1 MTQELDLSDI
11 QGNIIR
17 AYGHFKFTVA
27 RYYFLHINKDK
38 SDGARKF
45 VDAVRKLVTT
55 SERWGKEKNRVPRPN
70 VTLNIGF
77 SYYGLKALGLP
88 TRSLAALPSEF
99 HDGMKLRAHILGD
112 EGESD
117 PKHWDK
123 IWKDSNRDSETQVHI
138 WISMNAFFGFES
150 EFDNQFALLQEAI
163 DTSKGGVTLLTG
175 HGPNGDGEF
184 QEAHVLRDRK
194 PGSDPNSVPELLSC
208 EHFGFNDGISNPV
221 FEGQFGPKTE
231 KVRMIGRGKLMPD
244 QTWAPN
250 ATGEFLL
257 GHVDESQ
264 ELPPA
269 ARPHDFTRNGT
280 FMVYR
285 KLHQNV
291 KSFKDYVA
299 GQAKTYAKIM
309 SDSKTKIDKDEADV
323 TIRAKMVGRWPNG
336 VPLVVAP
343 TYEDLNQFNEKWKDI
358 EDIALKKLKREDLT
372 EGEKTRQAEYN
383 RILVDFKYNDDIEG
397 FKCPVSAH
405 IRRANTRDMLDPLI
419 NTKDAKGSALNMRR
433 RILRRG
439 LPYGEYNPD
448 NPSDGDEQGIIF
460 MAICASLFRQF
471 EFVQQQ
477 WIQYGLDFNVGNDT
491 CPVIGKHDKGDKFVI
506 ASDPETGKPPYI
518 CADPPPFVTTRGGE
532 YFFIP
537 SLTALRMI
545 AMGVVDTT

>member
-17 AYGHFKFTVA
+17 AYGQYGFPVV
-27 RYYFLHINKDK
+27 RYFFLHVDQEK
-38 SDGARKF
+38 SLQARKF
-45 VDAVRKLVTT
+45 VDAVRQRVTT
-55 SERWGKEKNRVPRPN
+55 SERWGKGENRVPKPE

-77 SYYGLKALGLP
+77 SWFGLLAFGLP
-88 TRSLAALPSEF
+88 TRTLAGLPSEF
-99 HDGMKLRAHILGD
+99 IDGMKLRAHILGD

-117 PKHWDK
+117 PNNWEA
-123 IWKDSNRDSETQVHI
+123 IWKDSTRGSKTQVHI
-138 WISMNAFFGFES
+138 WVSMNAQIECES
-150 EFDNQFALLQEAI
+150 ELDEQIAWLKNEIAKS
-163 DTSKGGVTLLTG
+163 DGGVKLLSG
-175 HGPNGDGEF
+175 HGPMGGRDY
-184 QEAHVLRDRK
+184 QEAHALWG
-194 PGSDPNSVPELLSC
+194 PGPGGIPMPLSK
-208 EHFGFNDGISNPV
+208 EHFGFNDGIGNPV
-221 FEGQFGPKTE
+221 FEDQFEPDRE
-231 KVRMIGRGKLMPD
+231 NVRVIGRGKLMPD
-244 QTWAPN
+244 QTWAPI

-264 ELPPA
+264 ELPA
-269 ARPHDFTRNGT
+269 AAAPDDFTRNGT

-285 KLHQNV
+285 KLHENV
-291 KSFKDYVA
+291 KSFTEYVA
-299 GQAKTYAKIM
+299 RQAEAYAKIM
-309 SDSKTKIDKDEADV
+309 GVSVEEADA

-343 TYEDLNQFNEKWKDI
+343 TYEEWERFKKEW
-358 EDIALKKLKREDLT
+358 EDIDLIRLKKLKREDIT
-372 EGEKTRQAEYN
+372 EDEKARQAQYN
-383 RILVDFKYNDDIEG
+383 RILIDFKYNDDIEG

-405 IRRANTRDMLDPLI
+405 IRRANSRDMLDPRI
-419 NTKDAKGSALNMRR
+419 NTNGATGSALNKRR

-439 LPYGEYNPD
+439 LPYGEHDPD
-448 NPSDGDEQGIIF
+448 NPTDDGEHGIIF

-506 ASDPETGKPPYI
+506 ASDPESGKPPYI
-518 CADPPPFVTTRGGE
+518 CADPPPFVTTKGGE

-545 AMGVVDTT
+545 AMGVIDPT